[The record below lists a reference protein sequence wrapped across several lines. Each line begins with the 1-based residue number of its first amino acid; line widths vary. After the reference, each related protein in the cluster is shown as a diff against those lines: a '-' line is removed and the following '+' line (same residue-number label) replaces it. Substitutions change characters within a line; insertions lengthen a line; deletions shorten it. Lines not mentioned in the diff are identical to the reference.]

1 MAEPAP
7 ASTQPLDGGRAL
19 DVLANGEMVKVHGL
33 MPGSSNYT
41 LLATV
46 RYNGSKVL
54 VVYKPARGERSLWDF
69 PQGSLALR
77 EVAAYTVCQALG
89 WSFVPPTVLREGEYG
104 LGAVQLFI
112 DADFESHYF
121 TLRDHNRF
129 LFQQVAAFDIVVNNA
144 DRKAGHCLR
153 DQMGQIWMVD
163 HGLTFHPDNKLR
175 TVIWDFAGQPIPEQ
189 ILTDLRCLQ
198 AGLAECSDRWLKQ
211 LARLIS
217 RTELNVFRRR
227 VDRLLSA
234 AHFPTPGPGRNVPYP
249 PI

>member
-7 ASTQPLDGGRAL
+7 ASTQPLDGDRVL

-46 RYNGSKVL
+46 QLDHTPML
-54 VVYKPARGERSLWDF
+54 VIYKPARGERPLWDF

-77 EVAAYTVCQALG
+77 EVAAYAVCQALG

-104 LGAVQLFI
+104 LGAVQLFV
-112 DADFESHYF
+112 DADFEAHYF

-129 LFQQVAAFDIVVNNA
+129 LFQQVAAFDIIVNNA
-144 DRKAGHCLR
+144 DRKAGHCIL
-153 DQMGQIWMVD
+153 DQAGQVWMVD

-189 ILTDLRCLQ
+189 ILRDLRCLQ
-198 AGLAECSDRWLKQ
+198 TGLTEGSNRWLRQ
-211 LARLIS
+211 LAHLIS
-217 RTELNVFRRR
+217 RTEMNVFRRR
-227 VDRLLSA
+227 VDRLLNA
-234 AHFPTPGPGRNVPYP
+234 ARFPSPGPGRNVPYP